1 MEAATFLEVF
11 LVFFM
16 CFLEAFVVADFS
28 AGFSAVLGAFCAANA
43 VPRTI
48 AAPIINAESLF
59 MVLVSFPFLGL
70 CALTSIDVPV
80 PVRTLNRALK
90 FVKPGGYG
98 AAC

>member
-1 MEAATFLEVF
+1 
-11 LVFFM
+11 M

-59 MVLVSFPFLGL
+59 MV
-70 CALTSIDVPV
+70 
-80 PVRTLNRALK
+80 
-90 FVKPGGYG
+90 
-98 AAC
+98 

>member
-11 LVFFM
+11 LLFFM

-59 MVLVSFPFLGL
+59 MVLFPFLFWGSV
-70 CALTSIDVPV
+70 ALTSIDVRV
-80 PVRTLNRALK
+80 PVRTLNRRLK
-90 FVKPGGYG
+90 FVKLGGPG